1 MQRAIRFHSGDE
13 NRRRAG
19 ETLKRRIAAF
29 SAATIFAIGAIVAEA
44 VLNEREAA
52 IDRAG
57 AEAANLAA
65 GFEERIRSALDAAPD
80 LKRRMEATEP
90 TLSLE
95 EWKSVARDLL
105 DKQQKVF
112 LGEAAAI
119 DLIRSDG
126 V

>member
-1 MQRAIRFHSGDE
+1 MQRATRFHSGDE
-13 NRRRAG
+13 SQRRAG
-19 ETLKRRIAAF
+19 EALKRRIAAF

-80 LKRRMEATEP
+80 LKRRMEATE
-90 TLSLE
+90 LRSV
-95 EWKSVARDLL
+95 WKSGRA
-105 DKQQKVF
+105 
-112 LGEAAAI
+112 
-119 DLIRSDG
+119 
-126 V
+126 